1 MIKILIADD
10 HPVVRRGLKQILGEE
25 PDVGLLGEAK
35 NFEEVL
41 EAVQKLDW
49 DIIILDISMPGKNGL
64 DVLKELKHK
73 RPTLPALILSMH
85 AENQYA
91 IRALK
96 AGAAGYITKESA
108 PEELVKAIRKVL
120 GGGKYVSPSLAE
132 TLASNLEADTS
143 KPPHEILSN
152 REYQVMCMLASGKT
166 SKEIAKG
173 QSLGLKTISTYRA
186 RILKKMKM
194 KSNAELIHYAIQNR
208 LVD

>member
-166 SKEIAKG
+166 SKEIAKE

>member
-25 PDVGLLGEAK
+25 PDVGLLGEAQ

-41 EAVQKLDW
+41 ESVQKLDW
-49 DIIILDISMPGKNGL
+49 DIIVLDISMPGKDGL
-64 DVLKELKHK
+64 EILKELKHK

-132 TLASNLEADTS
+132 KLASNLEADTS

-173 QSLGLKTISTYRA
+173 QSLSLKTISTYRA
-186 RILKKMKM
+186 RILEKMKM